1 MTSRQLRSTLARC
14 LTCLYLAAQTTL
26 CGWSQFLL
34 TSAPHV
40 SCSAGGS
47 IWHILTRR
55 HSMGFMVALHRR
67 PPRAAVC
74 YTCTTVVPCP
84 LALAFFLPLL
94 FMRQFALRHYAYTS
108 GRGFRLHV
116 PRLIAEPLYYTMRP
130 APARSPSQQREVE
143 SESKPKTYTR
153 RAPTRPPKHLSR
165 SLPPPR
171 ASASSHSRPPRP
183 TQ

>member
-1 MTSRQLRSTLARC
+1 MTSHRLRSTSARR

-40 SCSAGGS
+40 SCSAGS
-47 IWHILTRR
+47 STWHILTRR

-74 YTCTTVVPCP
+74 YTRTTVVPCP
-84 LALAFFLPLL
+84 VALAFFLPLL

-108 GRGFRLHV
+108 GRGFRLRV

-130 APARSPSQQREVE
+130 APARSPSQQKEVE
-143 SESKPKTYTR
+143 SESKPKSI
-153 RAPTRPPKHLSR
+153 H
-165 SLPPPR
+165 PPR
-171 ASASSHSRPPRP
+171 ANPPP
-183 TQ
+183 PQTPQS